1 MKFNKVIVPILLI
14 FIILISLS
22 AVYADEIS
30 DDEYLDIQNDDVSIE
45 SDSNIGFSENDLKE
59 SNPTEVDTENALK
72 NVSSEN
78 ILKSDDEDVLEIDY
92 PQTHDESYNI
102 VVDAKPSGNKGKVGD
117 EIRYAITVTN
127 NNPFAV
133 HNLEVF
139 SPDDPDHFW
148 LHKESTSKS
157 NVHVGFLD
165 ETAWIID
172 KLGPGETIIIYA
184 TIKIDAIGKS
194 ELSISLSHNHP
205 PYEYIS
211 YDEDDEKSNMPKSS
225 MNNFKKSKEKSILKK
240 SIDLSSE
247 KTANPIAL
255 LILSICS
262 LFLLNTKNRKS
273 NEKNRK

>member
-1 MKFNKVIVPILLI
+1 MKYNKFILPILLI

-22 AVYADEIS
+22 TVNADEIS
-30 DDEYLDIQNDDVSIE
+30 NDEYLNIQNEDNSL
-45 SDSNIGFSENDLKE
+45 DSTSNLGFSDNEIGEINLND
-59 SNPTEVDTENALK
+59 VDSEKDTLNAVNSK
-72 NVSSEN
+72 NT
-78 ILKSDDEDVLEIDY
+78 LKSDDEDILEIDF

-127 NNPFAV
+127 NNPFTV
-133 HNLEVF
+133 HYLEVF
-139 SPDDPDHFW
+139 SPEDPDHFW

-157 NVHVGFLD
+157 NVNVGFLD

-184 TIKIDAIGKS
+184 IIKIDAIGKS
-194 ELSISLSHNHP
+194 ELSLSLSHNHP

-211 YDEDDEKSNMPKSS
+211 YDEDNKKPNITANSIKND
-225 MNNFKKSKEKSILKK
+225 KKSTENPILKK
-240 SIDLSSE
+240 SIVLSNE

-255 LILSICS
+255 LVLSIGS
-262 LFLLNTKNRKS
+262 LFILNNKNRK
-273 NEKNRK
+273 